1 MLSSAFHFLSLH
13 FQVLLFSLSCFLGS
27 FKADGAVQWE
37 RWMFSTLLCVSI
49 MQGGENPGRGSNVAG
64 RDSLTLAESLMNGK
78 PSLS

>member
-1 MLSSAFHFLSLH
+1 M
-13 FQVLLFSLSCFLGS
+13 FSDVVWFFFFSPSCFFWS

-49 MQGGENPGRGSNVAG
+49 MQGGESPGRGSSVAG
-64 RDSLTLAESLMNGK
+64 RDSLALAESLMNDK